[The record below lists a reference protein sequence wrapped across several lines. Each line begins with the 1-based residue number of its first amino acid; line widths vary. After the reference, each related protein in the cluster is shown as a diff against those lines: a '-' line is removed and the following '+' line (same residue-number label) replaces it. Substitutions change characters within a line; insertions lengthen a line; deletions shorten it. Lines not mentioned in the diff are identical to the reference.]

1 MTRITELHQEI
12 KDVKLN
18 FQQLRKDYR
27 LRKKEQKQAILHIE
41 DLQAKFQD
49 IQMLKFGQIIDL
61 DLIEKSAPNK
71 YVQEL
76 QEKVAEA
83 EREHRRRLAE
93 WEKRIEKSRKEL
105 AKVTCDNTS
114 LMEQIVSMGY
124 SQMQLD
130 SALNARISNVTV
142 NDTEPLAEVREIER
156 ERLKDL
162 LALQQKEIA
171 TLQAEINL
179 FRKKGGHIYTTV
191 TANRLPDR

>member
-1 MTRITELHQEI
+1 MAT
-12 KDVKLN
+12 
-18 FQQLRKDYR
+18 
-27 LRKKEQKQAILHIE
+27 IE

-49 IQMLKFGQIIDL
+49 IQMLKFGQTVDL
-61 DLIEKSAPNK
+61 DLIERSAPNK

-76 QEKVAEA
+76 QEKVREA
-83 EREHRRRLAE
+83 ESDHRRKLAE
-93 WEKRIEKSRKEL
+93 WEKKIERQKKEL

-130 SALNARISNVTV
+130 SALNARIANVTV
-142 NDTEPLAEVREIER
+142 NDTEPLVELREMEK

-162 LALQQKEIA
+162 LMMQQKEIA
-171 TLQAEINL
+171 TLQAEIGL

-191 TANRLPDR
+191 TANRAPNR